1 MSSQVA
7 QKNTQKHEVKRR
19 LSPTFDASL
28 EGHGKGDGVG
38 AVLALEPHALADF
51 VHLLGHLERLLE
63 LLRVDAP
70 FNQAVGDHVARER
83 EGVLGH
89 LLVQIQGLSD
99 VSRL

>member
-1 MSSQVA
+1 ME
-7 QKNTQKHEVKRR
+7 K
-19 LSPTFDASL
+19 LTFNPSL
-28 EGHGKGDGVG
+28 EGQGEGDGVG
-38 AVLALEPHALADF
+38 AVLALEPHALADL
-51 VHLLGHLERLLE
+51 VHLLRHLEGLVK